1 MEYTTSSTAHH
12 YGDPNEMLQLFR
24 SLWKQGRRDE
34 ANDVRICAKDLRLNR
49 TVKLMNQYTDEQA

>member
-12 YGDPNEMLQLFR
+12 YGDPNEMVELFR
-24 SLWKQGRRDE
+24 KLWNEGRREE

-49 TVKLMNQYTDEQA
+49 TVKLMNQHTDDQA

>member
-1 MEYTTSSTAHH
+1 MEYTTSSTANN
-12 YGDPNEMLQLFR
+12 YGDPNEMLELFR
-24 SLWKQGRRDE
+24 NLWKEGRRAE